1 MSSVIATPEQIAA
14 GATDLRNIG
23 STLGSSQRRN
33 GRRHLVLGCGQHSRR
48 PGGRGCVTESTW
60 WSASTAR

>member
-1 MSSVIATPEQIAA
+1 MSSVIAAPELIAA
-14 GATDLRNIG
+14 AATDLRNIG

-33 GRRHLVLGCGQHSRR
+33 GRRHLVLGRVQHPRR